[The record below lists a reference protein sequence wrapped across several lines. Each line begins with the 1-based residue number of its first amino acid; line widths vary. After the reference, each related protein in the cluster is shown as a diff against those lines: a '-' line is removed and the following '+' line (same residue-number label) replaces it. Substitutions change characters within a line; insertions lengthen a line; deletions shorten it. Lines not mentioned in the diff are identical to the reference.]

1 MADQIKYVDSIRL
14 QYVLG
19 KLRDKNAELFLGK
32 MAEAASAAKVK
43 NALTI
48 NGEAFDGSEAKAFNL
63 SETGHKH
70 VAADITDFTGAVQKV
85 ISDAGGT
92 SHTHSNLATLEKI
105 GEDSLTTWNNKIG
118 ANDVD
123 KLKYSNVG
131 MSGVADVKGAL
142 DILVK
147 NAQINTAAL
156 TDTSANMNS
165 LATKLTTAEGNI
177 STAQEDIAALETA
190 VGDAESGLTK
200 KVADLEAAN
209 AEGGTVANAIKAAK
223 DAADAAAAAVVTEK
237 ERAQGIEQGLQSS
250 IDAINNT
257 ETGILAQAKDYT
269 DTREG
274 VLDGKITTAQNAA
287 NAAQADVDAL
297 EGVVGSA
304 GDTADKT
311 TVFGKIAKAQ
321 AQADKGVQDA
331 ATEKSRAEGVEA
343 GLRTDLGQA
352 TDAAKADGSA
362 FARIAQ
368 VKADLTAEAN
378 RAIGIEQGL
387 RTDVDAAQDAID
399 VLNGGVD
406 QEGSVDKKIADK
418 ISEVN
423 TAAGNLE
430 KRVKANE
437 DAIAVINGEGEGSI
451 KDAVAK
457 LVNGAPEAM
466 DTLNELANAITEHE
480 STYQAYVAQVAKD
493 IAAAKQ
499 EAITEAGKLDTALH
513 NTITGEIATAKSE
526 AISAAASDAASKDE
540 ALENKLQGNIDKK
553 VDQSVY
559 DTKVAALEKADTDNL
574 AAAKKYAD
582 DEDAKIEAVIGTA
595 DDLATANT
603 LYGKIKALQEK
614 DASQDTEIGKKAAAT
629 DLDALEALVGEAT
642 DTKDNDTV
650 FGKIAAE
657 AGRATAAEGALS
669 GRLDTAESK
678 ITALETTVGNAE
690 SGLVKDVANLKTTVG
705 SDASG
710 LVKDVADLKTKDTAL
725 DGEIAALKAKDTALV
740 NEDTRLA
747 GLINTNAE
755 NIATNTGDI
764 TDLKGTVS
772 GHTTSINSLNQFMN
786 SHGTITE
793 EEIDAMMNTVYGIQA

>member
-1 MADQIKYVDSIRL
+1 MADQIKYVDSTRL
-14 QYVLG
+14 QYLLG

-48 NGEAFDGSEAKAFNL
+48 NGEAFDGSGAKAFNL
-63 SETGHKH
+63 SEAGHKH
-70 VAADITDFTGAVQKV
+70 VAADITDFKGAVQKV

-92 SHTHSNLATLEKI
+92 SHTHSNLATLDKI

-118 ANDVD
+118 ADDVA

-165 LATKLTTAEGNI
+165 LATRLTTAEGNI
-177 STAQEDIAALETA
+177 STAQEDIAALETT
-190 VGDAESGLTK
+190 VGDKDSGLVK

-209 AEGGTVANAIKAAK
+209 AEGGAVANAIADAKKAGTDAQTTANEAKAAV
-223 DAADAAAAAVVTEK
+223 ATEK
-237 ERAQGIEQGLQSS
+237 ERAMGVEGGLQTA
-250 IDAINNT
+250 IDAINNVD
-257 ETGILAQAKDYT
+257 TGILAQAKAYT
-269 DTREG
+269 DAREV
-274 VLDGKITTAQNAA
+274 VLDGKITKAQSAA
-287 NAAQADVDAL
+287 DKAQGEVDAL
-297 EGVVGSA
+297 EGVVGTA
-304 GDTADKT
+304 ADTADKT

-321 AQADKGVQDA
+321 AQADKGVADA
-331 ATEKSRAEGVEA
+331 AAEATRAQGVEQ

-378 RAIGIEQGL
+378 RATGIEQEL
-387 RTDVDAAQDAID
+387 RTDVNAAQDAID

-437 DAIAVINGEGEGSI
+437 DAITVINGEGEGSI
-451 KDAVAK
+451 KDAIAK

-499 EAITEAGKLDTALH
+499 EAITTAGTNADTKDQALH
-513 NTITGEIATAKSE
+513 TTITTEIATAKSE
-526 AISAAASDAASKDE
+526 AIADAASKDT
-540 ALENKLQGNIDKK
+540 ALENKLQANIDKK
-553 VDQSVY
+553 VDKDVY
-559 DTKVAALEKADTDNL
+559 DAKVAELAQADATNLE
-574 AAAKKYAD
+574 AAKKFAQ
-582 DEDAKIEAVIGTA
+582 DEDKKITDVIGTA

-614 DASQDTEIGKKAAAT
+614 DAAQDQVIDTKAAAA
-629 DLDALEALVGEAT
+629 DLDTLEALVGTVDDAKTEA
-642 DTKDNDTV
+642 TV

-657 AGRATAAEGALS
+657 ADRAQTAEGALG
-669 GRLDTAESK
+669 GRIDTADSK
-678 ITALETTVGNAE
+678 
-690 SGLVKDVANLKTTVG
+690 
-705 SDASG
+705 
-710 LVKDVADLKTKDTAL
+710 
-725 DGEIAALKAKDTALV
+725 IAALEATVDTKTTGLKDRMTAAEADIDNLESDMTAAQGDIT
-740 NEDTRLA
+740 NIQAQLA
-747 GLINTNAE
+747 NLIPLTNAE
-755 NIATNTGDI
+755 
-764 TDLKGTVS
+764 L
-772 GHTTSINSLNQFMN
+772 
-786 SHGTITE
+786 
-793 EEIDAMMNTVYGIQA
+793 DAMLEEVYR